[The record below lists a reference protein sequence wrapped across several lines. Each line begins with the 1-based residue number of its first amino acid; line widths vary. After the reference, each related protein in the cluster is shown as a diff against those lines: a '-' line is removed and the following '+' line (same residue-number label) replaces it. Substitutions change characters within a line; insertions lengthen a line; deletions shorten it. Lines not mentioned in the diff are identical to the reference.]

1 MRANIPFLVALRLAL
16 ASPLAFIAPAS
27 IAFAQAQDAEAP
39 VKQIALS
46 QKQIDSYLAAKKDI
60 DAIFE
65 KLPESA
71 QGQTPDPKV
80 TAQLDGVAKKGGLAN
95 YDEYLSVEDN
105 IGLVMQGIDPQ
116 TKKYVGAE
124 TVIKQEI
131 ASVKADKNMPPKD
144 KKDAL
149 DQLNAALKSTAPV
162 QNQGNIDLVTKN
174 FDKISAA
181 MPQEQE
187 QEQPKKM

>member
-1 MRANIPFLVALRLAL
+1 MRANIPFLAALSLGL
-16 ASPLAFIAPAS
+16 ASPVAVMAPAPM
-27 IAFAQAQDAEAP
+27 AFAQAQDAEAP
-39 VKQIALS
+39 IKQIALS

-60 DAIFE
+60 DAILE
-65 KLPESA
+65 KMPESA
-71 QGQTPDPKV
+71 QGQAPDPKV
-80 TAQLDGVAKKGGLAN
+80 TAQLDGVAKKGGFAN

-105 IGLVMQGIDPQ
+105 IGLVMQGIDPR

-131 ASVKADKNMPPKD
+131 ASVKADKSMPPKD
-144 KKDAL
+144 KKEAL
-149 DQLNAALKSTAPV
+149 DQLNAALKSAAPV
-162 QNQGNIDLVTKN
+162 QNQANIDLVTKN

-187 QEQPKKM
+187 EEQPKKM